1 MGKGMKVMFLVFHT
15 IVEHSG
21 ISKKILAQ
29 VEGLRQNG
37 AQVSLCRLVIDSDG
51 RKYRALEDEAICEF
65 GDGLKAKLRKRVD
78 YSDIVKS
85 ATDGGYDLIYI
96 RYDINADPF
105 TVRMMRQFQKNGI
118 RTVVEIPTFP
128 YDGEFKGQG
137 LMMNVQLMIDKLFR
151 RRFFSY
157 CDRIILYSGPDT
169 LHSRPVIHISN
180 GVDVNSVPLS
190 HKDACKRDV
199 SGELKLLSVANI
211 HLWHGLDRLIRGMA
225 EHKDIDCQLHIVGDG
240 VPSIIDSYRS
250 LAEDLGISDRV
261 KILGPMFGQALNAEF
276 EWADMAVGSLGRHR
290 SGITS
295 IKTLKNR
302 EYAARGLAFFYSE
315 QDDDFDNAPYV
326 LKVPA
331 DESAIDISSL
341 TDFLSGMSLSGSE
354 IRESVQGLGW
364 KNQMARVIEG
374 IS

>member
-1 MGKGMKVMFLVFHT
+1 MEGDFDLV
-15 IVEHSG
+15 
-21 ISKKILAQ
+21 
-29 VEGLRQNG
+29 
-37 AQVSLCRLVIDSDG
+37 
-51 RKYRALEDEAICEF
+51 
-65 GDGLKAKLRKRVD
+65 
-78 YSDIVKS
+78 
-85 ATDGGYDLIYI
+85 YI

-105 TVRMMRQFQKNGI
+105 TVRLMKQLHRKGI
-118 RTVVEIPTFP
+118 RTAVEIPTWP

-137 LMMNVQLMIDKLFR
+137 LMMNLQLAIDKLFR

-157 CDRIILYSGPDT
+157 CGNVVLYSGPDV
-169 LHSRPVIHISN
+169 LFGCPVVRISN
-180 GVDVNSVPLS
+180 GVDFAKVPLS
-190 HKDACKRDV
+190 AVEQRDARK
-199 SGELKLLSVANI
+199 GFLKLLSVANI

-250 LAEDLGISDRV
+250 LADDLGISDRV

-364 KNQMARVIEG
+364 KNQMAKVIEG